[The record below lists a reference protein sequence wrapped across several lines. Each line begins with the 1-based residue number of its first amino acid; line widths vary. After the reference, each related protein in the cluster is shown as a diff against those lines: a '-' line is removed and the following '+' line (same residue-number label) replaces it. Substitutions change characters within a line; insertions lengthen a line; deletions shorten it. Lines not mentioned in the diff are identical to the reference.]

1 MNNKKIILDKDELYQ
16 KYITEGLSQKKTSE
30 YFGCSI
36 DTIVRN
42 LKEYGIES
50 HICGSWAQSNLIK
63 LNNFQKEIING
74 AMLGDGSLHIH
85 KKGVNAQF
93 CYTSKSL
100 QHVEFVTKEFLQYSY
115 KEGVK
120 KYSHND
126 KRTNKT
132 YDRYTF
138 RTISDKGLTD
148 LYNKW
153 YINKVK
159 HIPTDLVLTQI
170 TCLIWYIGDGCIYN
184 SSKHN
189 GQYIKL
195 ATNCF
200 TKEEQENILIPQ
212 LKQFDARLNKVG
224 KSKNTGEYQY
234 AIFIPRKYIKDFLNY
249 IGECPFD
256 DYAYKWDIKEIKK
269 ISYTQYYSEWEEK
282 YKAGIKYYKIAKE
295 YNADPTTVLAHLQ
308 RVGIYKKFEGYKQFY
323 KEWEERYLNG
333 ESFYEISKDYNCHH
347 KTVLHH
353 LRKVKIY
360 KEKGVIQDGHK

>member
-1 MNNKKIILDKDELYQ
+1 MSNRKIILDKDELYQ
-16 KYITEGLSQKKTSE
+16 KYIIEGLSQKKTAE
-30 YFGCSI
+30 YFGCSV

-50 HICGSWAQSNLIK
+50 HERGSWVQSDIIK
-63 LNNFQKEIING
+63 LNNYQKEILNG
-74 AMLGDGSLHIH
+74 AMLGDGSLCIS
-85 KKGVNAQF
+85 KNGINAQF

-115 KEGVK
+115 KEGIKHISVF
-120 KYSHND
+120 D

-132 YDRYTF
+132 YERYTF
-138 RTISDKGLTD
+138 RTISDNGLTNI
-148 LYNKW
+148 YNQW
-153 YINKVK
+153 YRNKIK
-159 HIPTDLVLTQI
+159 HIPRDLILTPT
-170 TCLIWYIGDGCIYN
+170 TCLIWYIGDGCICN

-189 GQYIKL
+189 GQHIKL

-200 TKEEQENILIPQ
+200 TKEEQENILLPQ

-234 AIFIPRKYIKDFLNY
+234 AIFIPRKYIKDFLEY
-249 IGECPFD
+249 IGECPFS
-256 DYAYKWDIKEIKK
+256 DYAYKWNVKDINT

-282 YKAGIKYYKIAKE
+282 YKSGINYCQIARE
-295 YNADPTTVLAHLQ
+295 YNADPTTVLKHLQ
-308 RVGIYKKFEGYKQFY
+308 KVGIYKKFEGYKQFY

-333 ESFYEISKDYNCHH
+333 ESFYEISKDYDCYHQ
-347 KTVLHH
+347 TVLHH

-360 KEKGVIQDGHK
+360 KEKGVIQDGH